1 MATETTRETD
11 TTPDGT
17 EAAGDGRTDT
27 GSTTTATAGTATTET
42 ATTGTAGTETGTA
55 TTGSTAAT
63 DSTDSAD
70 STGSTDPATT
80 APATTDSAATDASGT
95 GTTADRD
102 TAGTVASEQGTGDRA
117 AAAGQAARPSTGA
130 LAGGGAVVSA
140 GLGLASLT
148 GTSLT
153 DMLRDRQ
160 QLIGQIEAATGMPG
174 DQIQSFYGAPWH
186 TAAMVNGVVALIA
199 VVVGAVLML
208 GAARKP
214 GAPAWARPVALG
226 GVVLGVLGLLV
237 SGGMYLDLFAA
248 QPALPAM
255 PAFPGMGG

>member
-27 GSTTTATAGTATTET
+27 GSTTTATAGTATTE
-42 ATTGTAGTETGTA
+42 
-55 TTGSTAAT
+55 SAAT
-63 DSTDSAD
+63 DSTDSADSAD

-80 APATTDSAATDASGT
+80 DSAATDATGT

-208 GAARKP
+208 GPARKP

>member
-27 GSTTTATAGTATTET
+27 GSTTTATAGTATTE
-42 ATTGTAGTETGTA
+42 
-55 TTGSTAAT
+55 SAAT
-63 DSTDSAD
+63 DSTDSADSAD

-80 APATTDSAATDASGT
+80 DSAATDATGT

>member
-11 TTPDGT
+11 TTPGGT

-27 GSTTTATAGTATTET
+27 GSTTTATAGTATTE
-42 ATTGTAGTETGTA
+42 
-55 TTGSTAAT
+55 SAAT
-63 DSTDSAD
+63 DSTDSADSAD

-80 APATTDSAATDASGT
+80 DSAATDATGT

-208 GAARKP
+208 GPARKP

>member
-11 TTPDGT
+11 TTPAGT
-17 EAAGDGRTDT
+17 EAAADGRTDT
-27 GSTTTATAGTATTET
+27 GSTTTATTAT

-55 TTGSTAAT
+55 
-63 DSTDSAD
+63 
-70 STGSTDPATT
+70 STGSTSDSTGTTGSATD
-80 APATTDSAATDASGT
+80 AATTDSAATDSTTAGSTGT
-95 GTTADRD
+95 GATTATAAPGEPGTADRD
-102 TAGTVASEQGTGDRA
+102 
-117 AAAGQAARPSTGA
+117 AAAGQSARPSTGA

-186 TAAMVNGVVALIA
+186 TAAMVNGIVALIA

-208 GAARKP
+208 GPARKP

>member
-27 GSTTTATAGTATTET
+27 GSTTTATAGTATTE
-42 ATTGTAGTETGTA
+42 
-55 TTGSTAAT
+55 SAAT
-63 DSTDSAD
+63 DSTDSADSAD

-80 APATTDSAATDASGT
+80 DSAATDATGT

-130 LAGGGAVVSA
+130 PAGGGAVVSA

-208 GAARKP
+208 GPARKP